1 MSTRV
6 PGRASRRSGRRRG
19 RGPASAGLLAL
30 ALALPL
36 ASAAVAQSGLS
47 TIPVQIAGESF
58 RLELAADTETM
69 FRGLGGRTQIPVR
82 GGMLFAYPAPRS
94 LAFVMRDC
102 LVPIDIAFLAA
113 DGRVLNLHTMRV
125 EPPRGDDESV
135 AAYEARLPSYR
146 SSGPAQYG
154 VEVAG
159 GLLDELGV
167 RPGDRIEFE
176 LP

>member
-1 MSTRV
+1 MIRRV
-6 PGRASRRSGRRRG
+6 SRRATGAIVS
-19 RGPASAGLLAL
+19 LTLAF
-30 ALALPL
+30 AV
-36 ASAAVAQSGLS
+36 AAVAQSGLPTVS
-47 TIPVQIAGESF
+47 TVIAGEAF
-58 RLELAADTETM
+58 RLELAADSETM
-69 FRGLGGRTQIPVR
+69 FRGLGGRTEIPAR

-102 LVPIDIAFLAA
+102 LVPIDIAYLAA
-113 DGRVLNLHTMRV
+113 DGRVLNIHTMQV
-125 EPPRGDDESV
+125 EPPRRDGESV
-135 AAYEARLPSYR
+135 AAYEARLPGYR
-146 SSGPAQYG
+146 SSGPAQYA

>member
-1 MSTRV
+1 MS
-6 PGRASRRSGRRRG
+6 ARSG
-19 RGPASAGLLAL
+19 AGQQTIAWAL
-30 ALALPL
+30 AAALVLAV
-36 ASAAVAQSGLS
+36 AGVAVAQGALP
-47 TIPVQIAGESF
+47 TVDAKIAGESF
-58 RLELAADTETM
+58 RLELAADSETM
-69 FRGLGGRTQIPVR
+69 FRGLGGRTEIPAR
-82 GGMLFAYPAPRS
+82 GGMLFAYPAPRP

-102 LVPIDIAFLAA
+102 LVPIDIAYLDA
-113 DGRVLNLHTMRV
+113 DGRVLNRHTMQV

-146 SSGPAQYG
+146 SSGPAQYA

-167 RPGDRIEFE
+167 RPGDRIELE